1 MSQLISTANLAR
13 VGLDKIVKQYM
24 DNVKSY
30 WPMLVGQ
37 TPSTTQKFYRVEGF
51 SGFNVAGVLAE
62 GDVPTSQSL
71 TTPFEVDVYPVMRAL
86 AFTVTRQADFTD
98 QYGLIKSATS
108 KGGPMAAAI
117 AETDEYE
124 MASAFQSMFT
134 APTSGGLPTLDN
146 VAHCGTTHP
155 IETGTASNLSTTL
168 TLSMAN
174 LQTALQNAAT
184 TKTYRGNPWA
194 YMGAYNLVVPA
205 ALEMLALRLTSS
217 AQLAQVADNDI
228 NPVKSR
234 MSTIMYPWL
243 TSTTDYWL
251 VAADKSKNGIDRLTR
266 IPLTSEVFPL
276 PNLAFRYTMFREAV
290 IYGRDWRGTYG
301 VNL

>member
-134 APTSGGLPTLDN
+134 APTSGGL
-146 VAHCGTTHP
+146 
-155 IETGTASNLSTTL
+155 S
-168 TLSMAN
+168 
-174 LQTALQNAAT
+174 
-184 TKTYRGNPWA
+184 
-194 YMGAYNLVVPA
+194 
-205 ALEMLALRLTSS
+205 
-217 AQLAQVADNDI
+217 
-228 NPVKSR
+228 
-234 MSTIMYPWL
+234 
-243 TSTTDYWL
+243 
-251 VAADKSKNGIDRLTR
+251 
-266 IPLTSEVFPL
+266 
-276 PNLAFRYTMFREAV
+276 
-290 IYGRDWRGTYG
+290 
-301 VNL
+301 